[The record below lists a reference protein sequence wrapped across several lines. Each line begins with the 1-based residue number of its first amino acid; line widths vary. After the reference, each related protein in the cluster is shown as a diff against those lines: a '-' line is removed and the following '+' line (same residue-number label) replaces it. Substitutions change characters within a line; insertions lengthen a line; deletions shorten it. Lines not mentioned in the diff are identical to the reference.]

1 MPFKIATTRDLRTA
15 DGMPAFGDRAL
26 ATLKANP
33 DIAWEWV
40 PEDLVEVT
48 PDVAA
53 RYDGLHLNAPRLT
66 SASLARPDCRLKIV
80 ARHGVGFDSVDLS
93 AATAKGIVV
102 TNTPVAIRRPVAVA
116 TLTMIFALAGRLFKK
131 HELVQTGHWNER
143 ASYMGQGLTTRTLGL
158 VGAGGIGQ
166 ELLKLARPFF
176 SRMIVADPYVEGA
189 LVDSLGAQVVPLD
202 TLMRE
207 ADFVVVC
214 CLLNDETRHLINAG
228 NLALM
233 KSSAYYLNMGRGP
246 IHDERALADVLRA
259 GRIAG
264 AGLDVTEREPVEPES
279 PLLGLENTII
289 TPHALCWTD
298 ECFHDIAARCN
309 RSSTSHWDG
318 DRRISSMPQFMIDL
332 VSTRLAKR
340 RLLTHG
346 HIGARIVA
354 RSVAKIAHGHGVGLP
369 RLPARSRLLPRFP
382 IYSTLVDLHAGGVRA
397 LASQLYGCERE

>member
-1 MPFKIATTRDLRTA
+1 MPFKIATTRDLRMA
-15 DGMPAFGDRAL
+15 DGEPAFGDRAL
-26 ATLKANP
+26 AVLKANP
-33 DIAWEWV
+33 DIEWEWV

-53 RYDGLHLNAPRLT
+53 RYDGLHLNAPRVT
-66 SASLARPDCRLKIV
+66 PASLARPDCRLKVI

-93 AATAKGIVV
+93 AATARGIVV

-131 HELVQTGHWNER
+131 HELVQTGRWNER
-143 ASYMGQGLTTRTLGL
+143 ASYMGQGLTSRTLGL

-166 ELLKLARPFF
+166 EILKLARPFF
-176 SRMIVADPYVEGA
+176 GRMVVADPHVERG
-189 LVDSLGAQVVPLD
+189 LIDSLGAQIVPLD
-202 TLMRE
+202 ALMRE

-233 KSSAYYLNMGRGP
+233 KPSAYYINMGRGP

-264 AGLDVTEREPVEPES
+264 AGLDVTEREPIEPDS
-279 PLLGLENTII
+279 PLLGMENTIV

-298 ECFHDIAARCN
+298 ECFHDIAASAL
-309 RSSTSHWDG
+309 RSIVDVSLG
-318 DRRISSMPQFMIDL
+318 RRP
-332 VSTRLAKR
+332 
-340 RLLTHG
+340 TH
-346 HIGARIVA
+346 IVNA
-354 RSVAKIAHGHGVGLP
+354 AV
-369 RLPARSRLLPRFP
+369 
-382 IYSTLVDLHAGGVRA
+382 
-397 LASQLYGCERE
+397 YG